1 MSERINPF
9 VLQAKDYK
17 RDIDVLKHY
26 IDQGATYLATMTD
39 KPYEVCYNYI
49 RDQVK
54 PGGKFEFKDPS
65 IQYLERDDNG
75 DRSEKTGGLY
85 WYLSTSIKETDII
98 APTFTTY
105 YHPKKKKSLYAT
117 YIGLGKKRRNIAK
130 KEMYAAEMAE
140 DWVKYAFKKGEQ
152 TNAKQKNNSLSG
164 GHNSASTTLWN
175 KTAHSTLTSTCRST
189 SGYGNANN
197 EKFLAGNRHYWAP
210 MIVTNNIT
218 SIIRHTNYPALEA
231 VIAKYNMHCP
241 TPQEMCDVIRYSTHH
256 YWRNEP
262 YFERLLEYAS
272 KLTPTQRAAF
282 VYTGDMYHIRKYN
295 DALMRK
301 FLNQYSFRMDAIHP
315 DPASVL
321 ATCFEDQR
329 NLAMQICSHVSKGF
343 SAAELLKGGKED
355 KGVWVPSPPNAAG
368 IVASTIENIYNTTV
382 EYADLIKM
390 FFVSNNVPASMAY
403 FPESIRHTALMSD
416 TDSTIFTAQEW
427 VEWMHGKIGFSDE
440 ENNLSSAMI
449 NLAAASITHVLA
461 KMSANLGVDE
471 SMMFMIAMK
480 NEFKFDV
487 FVPTQEAKHYF
498 AYISC
503 SEGNVYKKM
512 KEEIKGVHLKNSN
525 VSKYIMKTA
534 KSMMVDTMDR
544 IMQGEM
550 INLRGSLKEVA
561 DIERA
566 IHSSVTGGSHDFFRF
581 GRVNSLDSYKRKED
595 SDGVQEPELKFMGRT
610 PYRFYTLWQDVFAP
624 DYGDTP
630 APPYTCLK
638 LSSELD
644 SPTKTRVW
652 IETMENKELANRLKL
667 WMTKYDKKYLGMV
680 LLPEQIIQSRGI
692 PKELLQVVDVRNM
705 VADSTA
711 VFYKIMESFGI
722 YMLDDKRTK
731 LFMDYY

>member
-1 MSERINPF
+1 MEQRINPF
-9 VLQAKDYK
+9 VLPVKEYK

-26 IDQGATYLATMTD
+26 IDQAATYLSTMEGV
-39 KPYEVCYNYI
+39 PYHDAFNWV

-54 PGGKFEFKDPS
+54 PGGKYQFKDPE
-65 IQYLERDDNG
+65 IKYLERNDHG
-75 DRSEKTGGLY
+75 DRAEKTGGMY
-85 WYLSTSIKETDII
+85 WYLSTSIKEQDII

-117 YIGLGKKRRNIAK
+117 YIGLGKKKRNKAK

-140 DWVKYAFKKGEQ
+140 DWIRYAFKKGEQ

-164 GHNSASTTLWN
+164 GHNSTSTPLWN

-218 SIIRHTNYPALEA
+218 SIIRHTDYPALEA
-231 VIAKYNMHCP
+231 VLKKYEMHLP
-241 TPQEMCDVIRYSTHH
+241 TPEEMMQVIHYSSDH

-262 YFERLLEYAS
+262 FFERLLEYAQ
-272 KLTPTQRAAF
+272 KLTPVQRAAF
-282 VYTGDMYHIRKYN
+282 VYTGDMYHMRKFN
-295 DALMRK
+295 DKLMRK
-301 FLNQYSFRMDAIHP
+301 FLEQYSFRMDVVHP
-315 DPASVL
+315 DPASVFGN
-321 ATCFEDQR
+321 CFEDQR

-343 SAAELLKGGKED
+343 TASELVKGGKED
-355 KGVWVPSPPNAAG
+355 KGEWIAAPENAAG
-368 IVASTIENIYNTTV
+368 IVASTIENIYNTTI
-382 EYADLIKM
+382 EYSDMIKTM
-390 FFVSNNVPASMAY
+390 FVSNNVPASMAY

-427 VEWMHGKIGFSDE
+427 VEWMFGRIGFSDP
-440 ENNLSSAMI
+440 ENNLSSSMI
-449 NLAAASITHVLA
+449 NLASASITHVLA
-461 KMSANLGVDE
+461 KMSANLGADE
-471 SMMFMIAMK
+471 DMMFMIAMK

-525 VSKYIMKTA
+525 VSKYIMGLA
-534 KSMMVDTMDR
+534 KDMMVGTMDR
-544 IMQGEM
+544 IMQGQL
-550 INLRGSLKEVA
+550 IDLKGSLKQVA
-561 DIERA
+561 DLERM
-566 IHSSVTGGSHDFFRF
+566 IHESITGGSHDFFRF
-581 GRVNSLDSYKRKED
+581 GRVNGLDAYKRKEME
-595 SDGVQEPELKFMGRT
+595 DGSQEPELKYVGRT

-638 LSSELD
+638 LSSDLD
-644 SPTKTRVW
+644 TPTKTRAW
-652 IETMENKELANRLKL
+652 IEGMENKALADRLRL

-680 LLPEQIIQSRGI
+680 MLPEQIIQSHGI
-692 PKELLQVVDVRNM
+692 PKELLKVVDVRNM
-705 VADSTA
+705 IADSTA

-731 LFMDYY
+731 LFSDYY